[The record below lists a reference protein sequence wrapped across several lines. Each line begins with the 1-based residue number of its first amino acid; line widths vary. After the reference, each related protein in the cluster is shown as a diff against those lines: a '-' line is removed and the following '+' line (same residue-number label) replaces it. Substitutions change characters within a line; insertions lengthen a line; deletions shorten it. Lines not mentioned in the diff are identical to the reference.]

1 MNEEEKLE
9 QKKRLIKIGIYLGIF
24 ILAFILLKIES
35 ISSNKNS
42 NNNQNQSQIS
52 ETPKI
57 IDNIMNLS
65 EDNLE
70 EFVYYTMDDDAITL
84 NFERSGN
91 IEVGEKRYHGE
102 NITYI
107 KKENNYYKINEET
120 KTLESLVNFSEFN
133 YDKTFIELSNIKKL
147 LEKGMNPKYEDSKIT
162 YEYNIKDIISIYNNY
177 NNTSIIAYDND
188 TITLEIYYT
197 DETLEYLLINT
208 TNLYNKINEKELYQ
222 VLYKIE
228 IKSIDSEDV
237 SWFENLFK

>member
-1 MNEEEKLE
+1 MNEEERLE

-24 ILAFILLKIES
+24 VLAFIILKIES

-42 NNNQNQSQIS
+42 NNNQNQSQTS

-57 IDNIMNLS
+57 IDYIKNLS
-65 EDNLE
+65 EENLE
-70 EFVYYTMDDDAITL
+70 ESVYYTMDDDALTL

-102 NITYI
+102 IVTYI
-107 KKENNYYKINEET
+107 KKENNYYKINEENQ
-120 KTLESLVNFSEFN
+120 TLEPLENFSEFN

-147 LEKGMNPKYEDSKIT
+147 LEKGTNPKYEESKIS
-162 YEYNIKDIISIYNNY
+162 YEFNIKDIISIYNNY
-177 NNTSIIAYDND
+177 NNTSIIAYDNG

-197 DETLEYLLINT
+197 EETLEYLLIDI

-228 IKSIDSEDV
+228 IKSINEEDV
-237 SWFENLFK
+237 SWFENLLK